1 MIAGNDLLNLVT
13 EFTAPFILARRGSGR
28 RRRHFQ

>member
-13 EFTAPFILARRGSGR
+13 EFNLARRGFGR
-28 RRRHFQ
+28 RRRHLQ